1 MLFAP
6 SVCPRARASTREQ
19 LNVICSAS
27 KHAVRPL
34 LHRTNQ
40 GHIQPL
46 ATRGGFSELRPVAT
60 RDKYGWTNG
69 RGTDARLQIVIEPT
83 HRRSDLIWK
92 GREGRTTIEGTT
104 PRQVSYTRRTYSA
117 AEWSL
122 TATAHTAA
130 RPGLAK
136 SPFLQRTLLLR
147 RPGATIHGRDG

>member
-19 LNVICSAS
+19 LNVICRAS
-27 KHAVRPL
+27 KCAIRPL
-34 LHRTNQ
+34 HQRNQ
-40 GHIQPL
+40 GYILPL
-46 ATRGGFSELRPVAT
+46 ATRGGFSELTPIAT
-60 RDKYGWTNG
+60 RDLDGWTNG
-69 RGTDARLQIVIEPT
+69 RGPDARLQIVFEPS